1 MKKFSLSNSTI
12 KAIFTAAAM
21 LVYGFT
27 SAQWYNTST
36 EPAYGATVQTI
47 TNDADATFNVG
58 SGTYTL
64 FSVTEGVKYRFN
76 TTSSPSGYVTY
87 ITGYKEGESSVVRF
101 FGNTGVIGSYTSV
114 EWVADFTGTL
124 RVCSNR
130 DGGANWLSGRSSHVL
145 KIRSASDVAV
155 TTPSVTATAVP
166 ASNRIDLNAKETNT
180 TGLRAYYPFEE
191 RSGTTVSD
199 WGPNNYDGTN
209 SSTSAWGEGIAQTSL
224 PSTGSALSLS
234 GGYANIPNA
243 DSKFNFGTGDFTFE
257 FWMNGSSFTTN
268 NTYFESGLYT
278 QGILFRQDAP
288 GTITAWSAGV
298 NVISASFTPSA
309 NKWYHL
315 ALRRAGTTWNII
327 INGTPHTTAGTSASN
342 VTPAAGGNLA
352 IGSSL
357 HTTGQTFLGRID
369 EFRVYSR
376 ALTDNEL
383 IADATQGFRV
393 FNYNKNTAATQLKL
407 IKTAEYDANNHYDL
421 DNFENTSDDWA
432 LRNAV
437 DPSISTAAQFTGAAA
452 LYMPTGWGQNFEAG
466 ANVEGGAPA
475 SYNTDNFPFLSFA
488 YKIPAGRVVNML
500 INTTAGGWKSITM
513 TQTDF
518 PTTYAILGTY
528 PQSTSMKPM
537 YADNAWHYKTINLR
551 EMIGSNQTVNSIIW
565 HEGQPTP
572 AISGDFYIDDFIA
585 SKYAIYPTNDY
596 SDNNTTLNPVVDA
609 VAPAVPAA
617 PTVTVTS
624 STQLDMSWTAVSDNG
639 TTYYYNAQPH
649 DGLGTVG
656 TAGTTSVLYTKGL
669 DATPYQVNET
679 TSAAGATDGS
689 YQSALTYSDNGLS
702 PNTQYCYQVRAR
714 DAAVNSSNASAPNE
728 SAYSTATCKYTK
740 ATCVTGFTATA
751 STTVCGRIDL
761 AWTGGA
767 WTNVRVNC
775 TTLGTDVYT
784 GNASSFAHTGLTAG
798 NTYAYTIYVRN
809 GDGLEEAA
817 CLSASV
823 AAPSLPTLTTAATPA
838 VATRVCVSASA
849 QTTVLPYTA
858 STGNATSYS
867 ITWTGLAAQG
877 STAYTFVAGAGSVS
891 GIVVPAGTAAGTY
904 TGTMT
909 YTNALGCSNTKA
921 ITLTVDGYPDLS
933 PAANPAPMCESATAV
948 SLTSSVSAIWSV
960 TGNGSLSNTSTSSTT
975 NSFTPALF
983 AGSSA
988 NTTATLTLTNGA
1000 CVNAT
1005 RTIRIDNRPTANAG
1019 ADQALCNTSNF
1030 TMAAIN
1036 PATGGSDPVTG
1047 STGAWSCVGGCGGVT
1062 VAPTNTGLT
1071 TGVSNGTTSTLRWT
1085 VSNAT
1090 CSATDD
1096 VNLTNDQ
1103 QNFISGNTTLCDAP
1117 TAATYTYTSTPSSSV
1132 WSLSDNTMGTI
1143 TSAGI
1148 FDPVDIA
1155 APTASGS
1162 VILRAQNGSCQ
1173 GTLTVTIYN
1182 KPVVSTPS
1190 GVSVCQGTT
1199 LNLASNI
1206 TAAGVTWSVTQGPN
1220 CTSCLTGTTFVAPDP
1235 GANSATYGIDAA
1247 TGPGC
1252 SQTVN
1257 FQVDQGLTISGFPS
1271 NPQPVCDNST
1281 LSSLSVSPAAFWAVT
1296 SGGGSLT
1303 NVGFVAT
1310 TNTYTPPS
1318 ITAPTQNS
1326 TGNIRVT
1333 SQNGACVYNFPIRI
1347 DNQNTLTTPT
1357 TPICESASVVTSAV
1371 VGDVNGVTWGYS
1383 AGSGLTGSAVTANG
1397 SNNKNADVT
1406 YGSVALPT
1414 QNANLTVTATN
1425 GACTQQSVV
1434 IRVDNNNS
1442 IISAQTPI
1450 CETGTSLVDGDVD
1463 GVVWTASAGTF
1474 TSPAQDI
1481 TLSGVTVASGQL
1493 DVTVTATNGACP
1505 TKTTHVFV
1513 DDSPNTASFSTSAT
1527 SPVCAG
1533 GSSAVSVN
1541 CAALGTGTFTVT
1553 YNLSAPNAA
1562 TGQTATVSLVSGVG
1576 SFNTAALSA
1585 TGTTT
1590 VTLTAIQ
1597 NAAGCSATLT
1607 TGNTANIVVNAAP
1620 TVTISG
1626 NADVCLGG
1634 SVTLTATPAGG
1645 AGSPTNFKWE
1655 RSANAGTSWTT
1666 VQNTSS
1672 ATYAT
1677 STGLAIGNYLYK
1689 VTLTQSGSN
1698 CSAVS
1703 SNVSAN
1709 VADQPFAN
1717 DASMQVDICKGGTAT
1732 FTANVTG
1739 GGTPSLVYEW
1749 VYSDLTS
1756 LSSGTPT
1763 GHTYSGVNTSSLS
1776 IATDN
1781 TTTPAGNTSY
1791 VLKVSASGIGC
1802 NTSYSVSNDLNVYA
1816 DPSVTAPSPAVQ
1828 SGICT
1833 GGTAAPI
1840 SVTASGGTGSYSYQW
1855 YVNTTNSNSGGTLI
1869 PSATSSTYTPAVV
1882 SGTRYYYVVITV
1894 AANGCGSVT
1903 SSTAEVSSSS
1913 NTLSATVTVDECVNV
1928 GVVSDKY
1935 YVLVAASGG
1944 TPPYTY
1950 PGAFYTSS
1958 LGQGIYEVNSSTTA
1972 NFTVN
1977 DNAGCSITTSNT
1989 TTPTGHP
1996 TNITLTPNTAA
2007 NVTGD
2012 CWVSSFNKWVT
2023 FRDPVSNDAIMAIN
2037 DNNNDLGLVTVSAY
2051 KEASAPVILS
2061 NQYQNAGGCGGT
2073 STAMRRHFKVT
2084 TTKAPTTGVD
2094 VELFFSDQEYID
2106 LKNDAFNS
2114 NIPYPNPGYECSN
2127 DDDVYSFSGLYVTK
2141 YTGVNEDGDYMN
2153 NQATGLYRVFGDNT
2167 TPYLPLTKGE
2177 YTGANT
2183 GFQSI
2188 YGGSQTHHYVQLTV
2202 TEFSEFWIHGSSSS
2216 SALPVQMIFFQAD
2229 AINNAY
2235 IHLTWATA
2243 IEINNS
2249 GFDVERSVDGQTWTK
2264 LGFVEGHGNAT
2275 SQNNYSYDDMNVV
2288 PGVVYYY
2295 RLKQIDNDGNFEYTD
2310 IVTSRING
2318 EATFSVKDFIP
2329 NPTMDAT
2336 NLVITAVKDQEITV
2350 TFYNIVG
2357 QKVLESNNMVNKG
2370 PNQLTFNLGK
2380 LAAGTYTAVVSAA
2393 NEVYAKKV
2401 VLTK

>member
-1 MKKFSLSNSTI
+1 MKITFTRSRIFFATIFFAFLLSLVGGSASAQQCASAGQETTAPVWPTIAPTCAQQSVTGQGLGSYRYYYIGANLNNSFIETYNGTNAGANACSKMNGHQGSVGDNTAYVNNNNTWGVVQGAATSDYILVTSQISGGWVATSTTLYFKWAKPGNTPGGVVDVTPTFSAAPTTTCATGSLTFTVNALSNTT
-12 KAIFTAAAM
+12 KY
-21 LVYGFT
+21 V
-27 SAQWYNTST
+27 W
-36 EPAYGATVQTI
+36 
-47 TNDADATFNVG
+47 
-58 SGTYTL
+58 
-64 FSVTEGVKYRFN
+64 SVTGVGGSITSGQN
-76 TTSSPSGYVTY
+76 TTSCTIQFNTAGTATVNVYASNNDKCNSLTASSNVTVYSTTNTPGTISGNSTAC
-87 ITGYKEGESSVVRF
+87 GG
-101 FGNTGVIGSYTSV
+101 GSYTISNAT
-114 EWVADFTGTL
+114 VA
-124 RVCSNR
+124 
-130 DGGANWLSGRSSHVL
+130 
-145 KIRSASDVAV
+145 
-155 TTPSVTATAVP
+155 
-166 ASNRIDLNAKETNT
+166 
-180 TGLRAYYPFEE
+180 
-191 RSGTTVSD
+191 
-199 WGPNNYDGTN
+199 
-209 SSTSAWGEGIAQTSL
+209 
-224 PSTGSALSLS
+224 STGSPASS
-234 GGYANIPNA
+234 SPSYRFYRQKIDAPNA
-243 DSKFNFGTGDFTFE
+243 AGWVDISGATSA
-257 FWMNGSSFTTN
+257 SSFTT
-268 NTYFESGLYT
+268 TVP
-278 QGILFRQDAP
+278 DAP
-288 GTITAWSAGV
+288 GTYQFTRNSFFTCPGTESSANVLTVTVYNNFGAGTVQADQTVCSATGPSAFTSVNTAVGGNGTYTYLWQSSTDNVTYTDIASTPLTTYTPPNTVGTIYYRRKVSETSGCFTSPIYTGQAQNIAWSSV
-298 NVISASFTPSA
+298 NANATISGTTITKNSATGWDVGASGLQKISAGGYVEAKASSA
-309 NKWYHL
+309 ATHIMFGLDVSNPDDNYTSIDY
-315 ALRRAGTTWNII
+315 AFYFNAGTVSVYENGSNLYNSGTYVATDVFRVQWNANTNRIDYMK
-327 INGTPHTTAGTSASN
+327 NGTTFYTSTVVPS
-342 VTPAAGGNLA
+342 
-352 IGSSL
+352 GSYVPDMSL
-357 HTTGQTFLGRID
+357 Y
-369 EFRVYSR
+369 E
-376 ALTDNEL
+376 
-383 IADATQGFRV
+383 
-393 FNYNKNTAATQLKL
+393 
-407 IKTAEYDANNHYDL
+407 
-421 DNFENTSDDWA
+421 
-432 LRNAV
+432 
-437 DPSISTAAQFTGAAA
+437 TGAALNSVVVA
-452 LYMPTGWGQNFEAG
+452 GDDNLKVIVNGSPT
-466 ANVEGGAPA
+466 
-475 SYNTDNFPFLSFA
+475 
-488 YKIPAGRVVNML
+488 I
-500 INTTAGGWKSITM
+500 
-513 TQTDF
+513 
-518 PTTYAILGTY
+518 
-528 PQSTSMKPM
+528 
-537 YADNAWHYKTINLR
+537 
-551 EMIGSNQTVNSIIW
+551 
-565 HEGQPTP
+565 
-572 AISGDFYIDDFIA
+572 
-585 SKYAIYPTNDY
+585 
-596 SDNNTTLNPVVDA
+596 
-609 VAPAVPAA
+609 
-617 PTVTVTS
+617 
-624 STQLDMSWTAVSDNG
+624 
-639 TTYYYNAQPH
+639 
-649 DGLGTVG
+649 
-656 TAGTTSVLYTKGL
+656 
-669 DATPYQVNET
+669 
-679 TSAAGATDGS
+679 
-689 YQSALTYSDNGLS
+689 
-702 PNTQYCYQVRAR
+702 
-714 DAAVNSSNASAPNE
+714 
-728 SAYSTATCKYTK
+728 
-740 ATCVTGFTATA
+740 
-751 STTVCGRIDL
+751 STT
-761 AWTGGA
+761 
-767 WTNVRVNC
+767 
-775 TTLGTDVYT
+775 GTM
-784 GNASSFAHTGLTAG
+784 
-798 NTYAYTIYVRN
+798 
-809 GDGLEEAA
+809 AA
-817 CLSASV
+817 KCFN
-823 AAPSLPTLTTAATPA
+823 
-838 VATRVCVSASA
+838 ASA
-849 QTTVLPYTA
+849 QTTTLAYTA
-858 STGNATSYS
+858 TTFSPTSYS
-867 ITWTGLAAQG
+867 IVWTGMAAQG
-877 STAYTFVAGAGSVS
+877 STAFAFAAGGGTLT
-891 GIVVPAGTAAGTY
+891 GITIPAGTAAGTY

-909 YTNALGCSNTKA
+909 LTNASGC
-921 ITLTVDGYPDLS
+921 TVTQAVSVKVDAYPDLS
-933 PAANPAPMCESATAV
+933 PAANPSPMCESATAV
-948 SLTSSVSAIWSV
+948 SLTSSVASVWSV
-960 TGNGSLSNTSTSSTT
+960 SGNGAFSNTSTSTTT
-975 NSFTPALF
+975 NSFTPSTF
-983 AGSSA
+983 TGSTQ
-988 NTTATLTLTNGA
+988 NVTATITLTNGT

-1005 RTIRIDNRPTANAG
+1005 RTIRIDNMPTANAG

-1562 TGQTATVSLVSGVG
+1562 TGQTASVSLVSGVG

-1869 PSATSSTYTPAVV
+1869 PSATSSSYTPAVV

-1903 SSTAEVSSSS
+1903 SSTAEVTSASS
-1913 NTLSATVTVDECVNV
+1913 TLSATVTVDECVNV

-2084 TTKAPTTGVD
+2084 TTNTPTTGVD
-2094 VELFFSDQEYID
+2094 VELFFTDQEYID

-2153 NQATGLYRVFGDNT
+2153 NQASGLYRVFGDNT

-2275 SQNNYSYDDMNVV
+2275 SQNNYSYDDMNVA

-2357 QKVLESNNMVNKG
+2357 QKVLESNNLVNKG

-2393 NEVYAKKV
+2393 NEVYTKKV